1 MHTGVKA
8 GSSRATTPP
17 QKSNQLPQ
25 QSEQAVT
32 MVSLPSN
39 NKLLRTGLIQ
49 TGEDITS
56 SVPRVSNNAR

>member
-8 GSSRATTPP
+8 GRSRAITPP
-17 QKSNQLPQ
+17 QKSNKLP

-32 MVSLPSN
+32 LVSLLTS

-56 SVPRVSNNAR
+56 SVPRISNNAR